1 MFNAYLCIEDRAKKA
16 VRICLYGHVFVDKQ
30 YISMI
35 ERFQKRKIK
44 ETIGKGKAIMIM
56 GARQVGK
63 STLLSE
69 MFGGQKEVMWMNG
82 DDADVRQLF
91 SGMTSTRIRALL
103 GGCRCL
109 VIDEAQRI
117 PDIGLRL
124 KLITDQVPDVQV
136 VATGSSS
143 FELAARVGESLTGRK
158 RTFRMFPLTY
168 GEMVA
173 HTNLLEEHRMLPH
186 RMVYGYYPE
195 VVTSQGDERAVLREL
210 TDSYLYK
217 DILMLDSISK
227 PDRLIRL
234 VQALAHQIGEQVSYN
249 EVGQLVGLDP
259 KTVERYVD
267 VLEKCYIVFRV
278 GSFSRNLRN
287 ELKMSRKI
295 YFWDLGIRNA
305 VIANFQQV
313 ENRADT
319 GALWENFA
327 ISERMKCH
335 YMREDFVNT
344 WFWRTQQQKEIDLIE
359 EADGRLNAFEFKWN
373 SVKAQRT
380 KVPDS
385 FARTY
390 PDAVFTVVSPDDID
404 DFLL

>member
-1 MFNAYLCIEDRAKKA
+1 
-16 VRICLYGHVFVDKQ
+16 
-30 YISMI
+30 MI
-35 ERFQKRKIK
+35 ERLQKRKIK
-44 ETIGKGKAIMIM
+44 DMLSKGKAIIIM

-63 STLLSE
+63 STLLAE
-69 MFGGQKEVMWMNG
+69 MFGGRKDVMWMNG
-82 DDADVRQLF
+82 DDADVRELF
-91 SGMTSTRIRALL
+91 SGMNSTRIRALL
-103 GGCRCL
+103 GGFSCL

-117 PDIGLRL
+117 PDIGLQL
-124 KLITDQVPDVQV
+124 KFVTDNVPDVQV

-143 FELAARVGESLTGRK
+143 FELGARVGESLTGRK

-173 HTNLLEEHRMLPH
+173 HTNLLEERRMLSH

-195 VVTSQGDERAVLREL
+195 VVTSPGDERMVLREL

-227 PDRLIRL
+227 PDKLIRL

-295 YFWDLGIRNA
+295 YFWDVGIRNA
-305 VIANFQQV
+305 VIANFLQV

-319 GALWENFA
+319 GALWENFV
-327 ISERMKCH
+327 ISERMKRH
-335 YMREDFVNT
+335 YIHDDFVNT

-359 EADGRLNAFEFKWN
+359 EADGCLKAFEFKWN
-373 SVKAQRT
+373 PAKAQRT

-385 FARTY
+385 FARAY

-404 DFLL
+404 KFLL